1 MSINSIES
9 GVTRLLVSTKHLLE
23 SLTLWA
29 QLEADD
35 KYVSD
40 SYVKLGNDFRAAT
53 RAFSHGGIDVSDIGD
68 VPQALR
74 VILESALSETPS
86 QENLDRF
93 LPNIRTIIVE
103 LLLSLKEKQ
112 AVARE
117 RGRERSE
124 RGGERGS
131 ERGER
136 GRESG
141 RESGRERGRRSREG
155 RESSSPKKDIVVD
168 KPRRSRVART
178 LKDLGP
184 MDRDLGPMDRDLGSG
199 SLGPM
204 DLGLAS
210 GSGPKDLGPGPYG
223 SDSGPQDLGP
233 QGSGPSTT
241 PSGALSQL
249 QNESFLLRRA
259 SKRFSA
265 YQYAK
270 LAHRSPPSFSTP
282 DPNEAKRI
290 TLTLTVKD
298 PLPLA
303 NDGEE
308 SDSNNDDSHLGATAD
323 ATTIHNDPT
332 IFLRIGSH
340 TRKSPVK
347 LPVTFASLR
356 LLFVERFAYSPG
368 TATFPDIYIND
379 PKSGVAYELEDHLLL
394 DVKPGCLLSLDVK
407 SASDDNY
414 SALRDELSHIKS
426 QFGSLESLI
435 SSSIGDAV
443 SKIEFPAPVS
453 VSSLAPATTTK
464 DITTLDPEPA
474 PTSKD
479 STILA
484 PAPAT
489 KDTLTPAPTPSPAI
503 HKDIDSLQTELKVVR
518 QIQTTN
524 SETIQSFMKT
534 LTSKVLQ
541 LQQSGVDGGK
551 SSNRIHMDKC
561 HTKLSQE
568 SDSLLTKVDDLQD
581 LMEALRKDVAQRG
594 VKVSDQQLKHT
605 QKEITDAHS
614 SLTHMVD
621 YINNGKPIW
630 KKIWEAELDKVCEE
644 QQFFNL
650 QDDLTKDLQ
659 EDISKIQET
668 YALIEQCSLEQS
680 KLSSQRRNKVVANL
694 HIPEPG
700 ENLSDIK
707 DAVLNQVITLRPDHE
722 SRVEAINRA
731 ERLREREREMLRND
745 EFQEELGNFIDDSK
759 LKKSGGISEVERNRQ
774 LKDSE
779 NLKSSLGVI

>member
-103 LLLSLKEKQ
+103 LLLSLKQKQ

-117 RGRERSE
+117 RGVRSDRSE
-124 RGGERGS
+124 RGD
-131 ERGER
+131 R
-136 GRESG
+136 GRD
-141 RESGRERGRRSREG
+141 RGRRSREG
-155 RESSSPKKDIVVD
+155 RDSHSPKKEKEREKEGKDIVVD
-168 KPRRSRVART
+168 KPRRSRMGKS
-178 LKDLGP
+178 L
-184 MDRDLGPMDRDLGSG
+184 RDLGPMD
-199 SLGPM
+199 LGPG
-204 DLGLAS
+204 DLDLAS

-223 SDSGPQDLGP
+223 SDSGPQVLGP
-233 QGSGPSTT
+233 QGSGPGTT
-241 PSGALSQL
+241 PGTSSSGALSQL

-270 LAHRSPPSFSTP
+270 LTHRTPPSFSTP

-303 NDGEE
+303 NDAEE
-308 SDSNNDDSHLGATAD
+308 SDSNNDDSNLGANISAAD

-332 IFLRIGSH
+332 IFLRIGNQ
-340 TRKSPVK
+340 TRKSSVK

-407 SASDDNY
+407 SASDENY
-414 SALRDELSHIKS
+414 SALRDELSHIKN

-443 SKIEFPAPVS
+443 SKIEIPAPA
-453 VSSLAPATTTK
+453 LAPALAVDSTSK
-464 DITTLDPEPA
+464 DITTLAPTTLAPITLDPA
-474 PTSKD
+474 P
-479 STILA
+479 
-484 PAPAT
+484 PP
-489 KDTLTPAPTPSPAI
+489 PPTPPLNI
-503 HKDIDSLQTELKVVR
+503 HKDIDSLQSELKIVR

-524 SETIQSFMKT
+524 SQTIQSFMKT
-534 LTSKVLQ
+534 LASKVLQ
-541 LQQSGVDGGK
+541 LQQSGVDVAK
-551 SSNRIHMDKC
+551 SSNRVHMDKC

-614 SLTHMVD
+614 SLTHMID

-668 YALIEQCSLEQS
+668 YGLIEQCSLEQS

-731 ERLREREREMLRND
+731 ERLRERERQMLRND